1 MNPIKNLL
9 QTRMGFHAETIGS
22 SAIDRIIRSRMH
34 ANGLTEQEEYLKL
47 LQQSTAEWED
57 LVESVVVTE
66 TWFFRDKTPFQA
78 MVRLAQEEWLPAHPT
93 GLLRLLS
100 VPCSS
105 GEEPYSLSMALLD
118 AGFPPSRFQIDAMD
132 ISERALAC
140 AREAVYGR
148 NSFRGEDLN
157 FRDRH
162 FQTIREGYVLS
173 SSVKSQ
179 VRFQKGNLLDAGCLP
194 QAGAYDFVFC
204 RNLLIYFDGPTQERT
219 LLKLRQLMNSNG
231 ILFMGAAELPAAL
244 GAGFTATNLPFSFA
258 CCKSE
263 SAVGPVK
270 RRQHPV
276 ETPDWARNPQPPQR
290 GASKAVDPRIAA
302 LEFELS
308 SQAMRSQEPDPDLD
322 KAQQLADAGR
332 LAEAAEICE
341 AHLREHGVSAR
352 AYYLLG
358 MVRHAAGAESQ
369 AGELYRRALYLE
381 PNHYETLMQW
391 SLLSSKN
398 GDSTH
403 ARLLQERA
411 ARARKTA

>member
-1 MNPIKNLL
+1 MNPIKHLL

-22 SAIDRIIRSRMH
+22 SAIDRIIRSRMR
-34 ANGLTEQEEYLKL
+34 ANGLIEQEKYLKV
-47 LQQSTAEWED
+47 LQQSSAEWEA

-66 TWFFRDKTPFQA
+66 TWFFRDMTPFQA
-78 MVRLAQEEWLPAHPT
+78 MVRLALEEWLPTHPK

-118 AGFPPSRFQIDAMD
+118 AGFPSDRFQIDALD

-140 AREAVYGR
+140 AHKAVYGR
-148 NSFRGEDLN
+148 NSFRGKELR

-162 FQTIREGYVLS
+162 FHATKEGYVLS
-173 SSVKSQ
+173 PSVKNQ
-179 VRFQKGNLLDAGCLP
+179 VRFQKGNLLDADCLA

-219 LLKLRQLMNSNG
+219 LLKLKQLLNSNG

-244 GAGFTATNLPFSFA
+244 GAGFTATDLPFSFA
-258 CCKSE
+258 CRKGE
-263 SAVGPVK
+263 SAVNPVK
-270 RRQHPV
+270 RRRRLI
-276 ETPDWARNPQPPQR
+276 EAPDRAKNTQPTHK
-290 GASKAVDPRIAA
+290 GASVAA
-302 LEFELS
+302 LELELTS
-308 SQAMRSQEPDPDLD
+308 RAVRLQKPAADLD
-322 KAQQLADAGR
+322 KAQLLADAGR
-332 LAEAAEICE
+332 LAEAAEVCE

-358 MVRHAAGAESQ
+358 VVRHAAGAEMQ
-369 AGELYRRALYLE
+369 AMDLYRRALYLD

-391 SLLSSKN
+391 SSLSSKN

-411 ARARKTA
+411 ARARKLG